1 MMKVFASQGSRR
13 ERDVNTCVSSVSVTW
28 NCTYLYG
35 SAHQRVARS
44 RSSRP
49 RRPRLASF
57 PSTLHLGRTPPR
69 WALCFMDTVGET
81 DLRAAAAALRR
92 LEAEDG
98 ADGSQPGSPVGGR
111 GGLDD
116 ESDEDAGGTPLA
128 LPPAAPPVAPAPP
141 LFLLGGAAAAG
152 GAPAAPASAT
162 AAADALFGAS
172 VDALLA
178 EAPRGRGGRRSSKRP
193 RGGGS
198 GGGSGKGGGGGAG
211 GAGEDGRKRRT
222 DLPRHLQPLMGAATL
237 AYLHGRLPDAVA
249 TLRRVITEAP
259 KAPAPYRTLALI
271 ARERGDAARAL
282 NLSLLAAHLSPREVG
297 VWKDLARDSVA
308 AGRVDQAVYCLGMAL
323 KASNG
328 RDVGALSARADLYA
342 RVGNAKRAAEA
353 YARLA
358 AAVAVHPAV
367 AVRLAA
373 LASSYSN
380 GYRAVAGVSGVLR
393 RLETGGVLGEP
404 FGLWQPPPAPAAA
417 PPPLPADAAA
427 ATDGDADGVA
437 AAAPA
442 AAAAGDDRRSR
453 EVWRWKLIRIL
464 ARLLARTRQWA
475 AAAALLSRVGMQ
487 VGAGEIST
495 ATDEEGVRAVAV
507 AVAAAAAAA
516 AAAPP
521 GANGVPTPP
530 PPSAGSTA
538 TAGGASVPAPSA
550 GGGDAGIPAAGGGG
564 TSAVVESAA
573 GSAGASARGAAVG
586 GTAPLPPTPAVP
598 PARPVMALDLRVRLA
613 TCHVRL
619 HSPALA
625 TRAVSELLAH
635 PAPAASHTEVV
646 WDLAEAYRSV
656 GDMDQ
661 ALFFYGLL
669 DALPDFEYASTLH
682 FHMSRCRR
690 LALGRDTDLGGG
702 RAGAASAGHVV
713 TAGASP
719 AGAAAGAVADDLG
732 LRDVPFAL
740 PAAPSN
746 RPLPTPAAAAAVA
759 AAVAAAAAVVGG
771 PDGRGTKR
779 PQPGADG
786 AAADSAAAAAGA
798 PAGPTSV
805 TADAAPGATEGS
817 GPAPPAASLDTQAAQ
832 ANALAAL
839 RAAEAAATADDE
851 AGPPGGP
858 PPLGLFA
865 NNVGPAA
872 DAPPRAPGGLP
883 TLFDTPL
890 ATDGSLMLPP
900 GSGVSMPYRRPRK
913 PYTPAGRDSG
923 GSGGGGG
930 APPPGVE
937 LSLSFRQRGMGAAG
951 LPSRPATGDAAGGG
965 GPSWAPSYNS
975 RSVTAAGAAAAVR
988 EVLAAADGWY
998 EAGLPA
1004 RYLAAVAPLVE
1015 LTAGVGRGFLP
1026 RHALRGALG
1035 DRTGATHDE
1044 EVDAALRAAVA
1055 SYAAIPPAEAA
1066 TTGAGA
1072 QGTAASAGASVLAT
1086 GAVEACVPMEGV
1098 VVAGRPA
1105 LGSGDGAPPAAAAS
1119 DVVTVVP
1126 AGAAAATPGDPQTPP
1141 AAAGGTPAAAPVAA
1155 SAHPDRWSWRTLW
1168 WRNGR
1173 RAFGVAHV
1181 SRAVTTVLE
1190 EAAFVRLTERLLA
1203 AAAAVGILPA
1213 AAAVARKLAS
1223 QRRFHGRTRAAR
1235 MRLLAAVAAV
1245 VLHRPAVAATELRG
1259 LIGERPHAAGLWRVF
1274 LDAEALASGKDV
1286 LDQPVTRFMTRLV
1299 SKEPAATPLGLL
1311 MGHES
1316 AAAGS
1321 HGYALAHYA
1330 SVARAA
1336 PRCALVAL
1344 CMGVQYLQA
1353 ALSRRTRNRNDQ
1365 VLRAF
1370 VHLNC
1375 YRKLR
1380 VEGAGGHETGGGG
1393 GGDDA
1398 PAAAARPAAPVG
1410 LRAAVVAAEAD
1421 YNVGR
1426 GFHMMGLLHLAV
1438 PLYRRVLAAPLP
1450 PSVTGADGGGGG
1462 GPPPQAWLD
1471 VRRDAAFNLA
1481 AIYTAVPG
1489 NEAVAVA
1496 ETREV
1501 LTF

>member
-1 MMKVFASQGSRR
+1 MA
-13 ERDVNTCVSSVSVTW
+13 
-28 NCTYLYG
+28 
-35 SAHQRVARS
+35 
-44 RSSRP
+44 
-49 RRPRLASF
+49 
-57 PSTLHLGRTPPR
+57 
-69 WALCFMDTVGET
+69 TVGES
-81 DLRAAAAALRR
+81 DLRAAAAALRL

-98 ADGSQPGSPVGGR
+98 ADGSRPGSPAGGA
-111 GGLDD
+111 GGPDD
-116 ESDEDAGGTPLA
+116 ESEEDGGGTPLA
-128 LPPAAPPVAPAPP
+128 PPPAAPVVAPIPP
-141 LFLLGGAAAAG
+141 PFLPGATAATG
-152 GAPAAPASAT
+152 GAPAAPASGVS
-162 AAADALFGAS
+162 AADALFGAS

-198 GGGSGKGGGGGAG
+198 GG
-211 GAGEDGRKRRT
+211 GEDGRKRRT

-282 NLSLLAAHLSPREVG
+282 NLSLLAAHLSPRDVG
-297 VWKDLARDSVA
+297 VWKDLAGDSVA

-328 RDVGALSARADLYA
+328 KDVGALSARAELYA

-358 AAVAVHPAV
+358 AAVPVHPAV
-367 AVRLAA
+367 AVRLAT

-393 RLETGGVLGEP
+393 RLESGGVLGEP
-404 FGLWQPPPAPAAA
+404 FGLWEPPPPPPAA
-417 PPPLPADAAA
+417 PPSLPVSATA
-427 ATDGDADGVA
+427 ATEGDDIDAT
-437 AAAPA
+437 A
-442 AAAAGDDRRSR
+442 AAAAAAADDPRSR
-453 EVWRWKLIRIL
+453 ELWRWKLIRIL
-464 ARLLARTRQWA
+464 ARLLARTRQWG

-495 ATDEEGVRAVAV
+495 SMDEEGVRAVA
-507 AVAAAAAAA
+507 AAEAAAAAAA
-516 AAAPP
+516 AAAPIGVD
-521 GANGVPTPP
+521 GATSPQ

-538 TAGGASVPAPSA
+538 TAGGEAL
-550 GGGDAGIPAAGGGG
+550 AA
-564 TSAVVESAA
+564 SAA
-573 GSAGASARGAAVG
+573 GDGAAAASAADDSGTRASVGSAAESACARARGAAVG
-586 GTAPLPPTPAVP
+586 ATAAQPSTPAVP
-598 PARPVMALDLRVRLA
+598 SARPVMALDLRVRLA

-635 PAPAASHTEVV
+635 PAPAATHTEVV

-669 DALPDFEYASTLH
+669 DALPAFEYASTLH

-690 LALGRDTDLGGG
+690 LALGRDTDIAVG
-702 RAGAASAGHVV
+702 RGAVVAVGHVV
-713 TAGASP
+713 AAGASP
-719 AGAAAGAVADDLG
+719 AVAVAGAVGDNFGLG
-732 LRDVPFAL
+732 DVPFAL
-740 PAAPSN
+740 PPAPSN
-746 RPLPTPAAAAAVA
+746 RPLLTTAQRAAA
-759 AAVAAAAAVVGG
+759 AAAAAVVGG
-771 PDGRGTKR
+771 PDDRGTKR

-786 AAADSAAAAAGA
+786 AAADSLAAAAGT
-798 PAGPTSV
+798 PVGSMSV
-805 TADAAPGATEGS
+805 TAAVGPVATEG
-817 GPAPPAASLDTQAAQ
+817 PCRVAPDASHDMEASQAG
-832 ANALAAL
+832 ALAAL
-839 RAAEAAATADDE
+839 HAAEAAATADDE
-851 AGPPGGP
+851 AGPPAGLASVGLTATPWAVRATDGPAGGP
-858 PPLGLFA
+858 PRASGLA
-865 NNVGPAA
+865 
-872 DAPPRAPGGLP
+872 

-890 ATDGSLMLPP
+890 ATDGASVLPP

-913 PYTPAGRDSG
+913 PYTPAG
-923 GSGGGGG
+923 SGGGAAG
-930 APPPGVE
+930 APTPGVE
-937 LSLSFRQRGMGAAG
+937 LSPSFRQRATSAAG
-951 LPSRPATGDAAGGG
+951 LPNRPSTGDAAGGG
-965 GPSWAPSYNS
+965 GSGPSWAPSYNS
-975 RSVTAAGAAAAVR
+975 RSVTAAGAAAGVR
-988 EVLAAADGWY
+988 EVLAAADEWY
-998 EAGLPA
+998 DAGFPV

-1015 LTAGVGRGFLP
+1015 LTAGVVRGFLP
-1026 RHALRGALG
+1026 RHALGGGLCG
-1035 DRTGATHDE
+1035 RTGATHDE

-1055 SYAAIPPAEAA
+1055 SYASSPHAA
-1066 TTGAGA
+1066 AASSGSGVQGA
-1072 QGTAASAGASVLAT
+1072 AASAGSSVLAT
-1086 GAVEACVPMEGV
+1086 DAVEACVPMEGV
-1098 VVAGRPA
+1098 VASRAGEAAR
-1105 LGSGDGAPPAAAAS
+1105 GGVDGAPSASAAS
-1119 DVVTVVP
+1119 AAMSAAP
-1126 AGAAAATPGDPQTPP
+1126 SGAAGATSGDAQPP
-1141 AAAGGTPAAAPVAA
+1141 SSAAGGTPAPARTPAAA
-1155 SAHPDRWSWRTLW
+1155 SPHPDRWSWRKLW

-1181 SRAVTTVLE
+1181 SRAVTTVLD

-1203 AAAAVGILPA
+1203 AAAAIHILPA

-1223 QRRFHGRTRAAR
+1223 QRRFLGRTRAAR

-1274 LDAEALASGKDV
+1274 LDSEALASGRDV
-1286 LDQPVTRFMTRLV
+1286 LEQPVTRFMTRLV
-1299 SKEPAATPLGLL
+1299 SKEPDATPLGLL

-1353 ALSRRTRNRNDQ
+1353 ALSRRTRNRNEQ

-1370 VHLNC
+1370 VHLNR
-1375 YRKLR
+1375 YRELR
-1380 VEGAGGHETGGGG
+1380 VAGAGGYETGVGE
-1393 GGDDA
+1393 DDA
-1398 PAAAARPAAPVG
+1398 PAATAGPVAPIG

-1450 PSVTGADGGGGG
+1450 STVTEADGGGGG
-1462 GPPPQAWLD
+1462 RGLPPQSWLD

-1481 AIYTAVPG
+1481 AIYTSVPG